1 MLMWGGALDPRS
13 PTSPRS
19 PQPLPPQTGR
29 GPQPPAEGL
38 EQDAD
43 GSQVWGIKWLP
54 GARVGRGWESK
65 SLLRSG
71 TGRGAD
77 WGCRGLSRR
86 FGLRGWGPVWLPR
99 GEWASSWGYGG
110 AWLLSGRLRGDLGEI
125 RSCAGTAAETTEPA
139 HPGQGTGAL
148 KERAAGSGGGHGR
161 KGLRPQLGAV
171 SAVERRPRTPLPG
184 SGGAG
189 VAGRASWP
197 RPAVPT
203 RCQQPEICWAGARI
217 VWPRTPGLRPTLCGP
232 EGGTPGSVGVRSP
245 APASAWACFPIDST
259 ARRGR
264 GRGRCWVS

>member
-1 MLMWGGALDPRS
+1 MAPWG
-13 PTSPRS
+13 
-19 PQPLPPQTGR
+19 
-29 GPQPPAEGL
+29 
-38 EQDAD
+38 
-43 GSQVWGIKWLP
+43 P
-54 GARVGRGWESK
+54 GGEGWESK

-125 RSCAGTAAETTEPA
+125 RSCAGAAAETTEPA

-171 SAVERRPRTPLPG
+171 SAVDGDPGPRSRALGELGREAVPAGRGLRCPPGANSLRSAGPGPG
-184 SGGAG
+184 SSGPGPP
-189 VAGRASWP
+189 VSGRPCVDP
-197 RPAVPT
+197 REEP
-203 RCQQPEICWAGARI
+203 QE
-217 VWPRTPGLRPTLCGP
+217 VW
-232 EGGTPGSVGVRSP
+232 E
-245 APASAWACFPIDST
+245 
-259 ARRGR
+259 
-264 GRGRCWVS
+264 